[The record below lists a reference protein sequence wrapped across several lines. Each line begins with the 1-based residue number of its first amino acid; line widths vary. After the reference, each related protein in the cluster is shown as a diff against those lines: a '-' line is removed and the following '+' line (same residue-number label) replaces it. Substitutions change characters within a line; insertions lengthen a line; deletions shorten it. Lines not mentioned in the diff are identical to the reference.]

1 MGHRPKAEH
10 ASATRATP
18 DSPAMSNA
26 VVRDIAARASA
37 RAMLLGGVSK
47 TGAFAVFVFIF
58 FYCIYF
64 FGCGETARSA

>member
-1 MGHRPKAEH
+1 
-10 ASATRATP
+10 
-18 DSPAMSNA
+18 MSNA
-26 VVRDIAARASA
+26 VVRDIAARTSA

-58 FYCIYF
+58 FYYVYF